1 MTSKMGAVATLE
13 GRDKAFVEVML
24 TLAQASSRLFYQAP
38 TAFLETQRDPLT
50 GRLGSCYSIV
60 RHSPVKK
67 AKLKQLCK
75 ELNSARTAVIYVT
88 EESQVSKQSGTTS
101 LLLLVVSL
109 RSQKWDLVFAIKED
123 GEVNTVPLELVDRLA
138 DVEGLTGLSK
148 LGNNRE

>member
-1 MTSKMGAVATLE
+1 MTYKMGAVATLE

-24 TLAQASSRLFYQAP
+24 TLAQASSRRGAP

-109 RSQKWDLVFAIKED
+109 RSQKGDLVFAIKED